1 MVQLH
6 ADNPEH
12 EAVLRKTGVPRTDPT
27 AGVLT
32 PAEAEARN
40 LNQAG
45 RIEIPCNDRVR
56 LRYYAD
62 ILRGLALSLEVA
74 SRNTEIP
81 ETLLLLGVKHDIKQA
96 HQKIRSITRSGA
108 HLKR

>member
-56 LRYYAD
+56 MLLQQRKIISLPAFHSPVKSAPH
-62 ILRGLALSLEVA
+62 LGALDRRRFNPA
-74 SRNTEIP
+74 
-81 ETLLLLGVKHDIKQA
+81 
-96 HQKIRSITRSGA
+96 
-108 HLKR
+108 

>member
-32 PAEAEARN
+32 PAEAEARTS
-40 LNQAG
+40 
-45 RIEIPCNDRVR
+45 
-56 LRYYAD
+56 
-62 ILRGLALSLEVA
+62 RGLRSSGTLVELDLSTPKAVVLVD
-74 SRNTEIP
+74 
-81 ETLLLLGVKHDIKQA
+81 GDY
-96 HQKIRSITRSGA
+96 
-108 HLKR
+108 